1 MPPKKSPPKD
11 KKVPKGS
18 HKMTD
23 GKVMK
28 DSDMPKK
35 KTEVKQSNPI
45 GKKKDDRD
53 PVVVKGLKDGK
64 ITQNQFD
71 KLSDGLLKGIVKKG
85 GNGAKKK

>member
-18 HKMTD
+18 HKMPD

-28 DSDMPKK
+28 DSDMPKESK
-35 KTEVKQSNPI
+35 KT
-45 GKKKDDRD
+45 KKKDDRD

-64 ITQNQFD
+64 ITQNQYD